1 MEWSDVRIFLAIA
14 REGTLGG
21 AARHLGQ
28 TQPTMGRRLRA
39 LESAIGQTLF
49 QRTADGFVLTGEGA
63 AVLPHAERIEE
74 EALAFERRLAGADAR
89 LEGFLRLSSS
99 EWFGAHL
106 LAPVLAE
113 FAGRHPD
120 VCVELLTDTRLYSL
134 QRREADLVF
143 RIAPF
148 DEAGLISRRLMD
160 MSYALY
166 GQPDD
171 RIDPNGKGEGLRLIT
186 MDTAF
191 DDMPDVAWMRHVLPR
206 ATIAARSNSRDVQ
219 ARLCAAGAGLAV
231 LPRPLGDRTPGL
243 VAFDLGTS
251 PPDRATYLGYHR
263 DLKRLPRLRALL
275 DLVVERLAN

>member
-1 MEWSDVRIFLAIA
+1 MEWNDVRIFLAIA
-14 REGTLGG
+14 REGSLGG
-21 AARHLGQ
+21 AARRLGQ
-28 TQPTMGRRLRA
+28 TQPTMGRRIRA
-39 LESAIGQTLF
+39 LETAIGQTLF

-63 AVLPHAERIEE
+63 AVLRHAERIEE
-74 EALAFERRLAGADAR
+74 EALAFERRLAGTDAR

-99 EWFGAHL
+99 EWFGTHL

-113 FAGRHPD
+113 YSSRHPG

-160 MSYALY
+160 MPYALY
-166 GQPDD
+166 GRADD
-171 RIDPNGKGEGLRLIT
+171 RLDPEGRGEGVRLIT

-191 DDMPDVAWMRHVLPR
+191 DDMPDVAWMRHVLPQ
-206 ATIAARSNSRDVQ
+206 AVIAARSNSRDVQ
-219 ARLCAAGAGLAV
+219 AKLCAAGAGLAV
-231 LPRPLGDRTPGL
+231 LPRPLGDRTAGL
-243 VAFDLGTS
+243 VALDVGEPVPT
-251 PPDRATYLGYHR
+251 RATHLGYHR

-275 DLVVERLAN
+275 DLVIERLAN

>member
-1 MEWSDVRIFLAIA
+1 M
-14 REGTLGG
+14 
-21 AARHLGQ
+21 
-28 TQPTMGRRLRA
+28 
-39 LESAIGQTLF
+39 
-49 QRTADGFVLTGEGA
+49 LTGDGA

-74 EALAFERRLAGADAR
+74 EAMAFERRLAGADAE

-113 FAGRHPD
+113 FAGRHPG

-160 MSYALY
+160 MPYALY
-166 GQPDD
+166 GRAGD
-171 RIDPNGKGEGLRLIT
+171 RIEPDGKGEGLRLIT

-191 DDMPDVAWMRHVLPR
+191 DDMADVAWMRRVLPR
-206 ATIAARSNSRDVQ
+206 AAIAARSNSRDVQ

-231 LPRPLGDRTPGL
+231 LPRPLGDSMAGL
-243 VAFDLGTS
+243 IALDIGEPVPT
-251 PPDRATYLGYHR
+251 RATHLGYHR

-275 DLVVERLAN
+275 DLVIERLAN